1 MVANIPT
8 ALWAEIPENLR
19 PGLARWIVRGIVPG
33 SFLSAV
39 IRADLFAAAIAAD
52 EKSILAI
59 GYIARLICVFRLP
72 YGARILL
79 LWKDRPQSERD
90 AHLRDSFENY
100 PEFIE
105 VLQKEAAL

>member
-1 MVANIPT
+1 MRNTPT
-8 ALWAEIPENLR
+8 ALWAEIPEHLR

-52 EKSILAI
+52 EKSILTI
-59 GYIARLICVFRLP
+59 GYIARFICVFRLP

-105 VLQKEAAL
+105 VLKKEAAL